1 MDLVRV
7 PLTIRSATGAHKFT
21 VQVAATQDQQEKGLM
36 FRRDMPANEGMIF
49 PYSPAQDVAFWMKNT
64 LIPLDIIYIR
74 ENGTI
79 ARIVT
84 AQPLDLTPIP
94 SGEPITNVLELNGGR
109 AAALGIKEGDH
120 VTWPP
125 LPIAKP

>member
-1 MDLVRV
+1 MDLMRV

-21 VQVAATQDQQEKGLM
+21 VQVAATQEEQEKGLM

-74 ENGTI
+74 QNGTI

-84 AQPLDLTPIP
+84 AQPLDLSPIP
-94 SGEPITNVLELNGGR
+94 SGEPIANVLELNGGR
-109 AAALGIKEGDH
+109 AAALGIREGDL

-125 LPIAKP
+125 LPVAKP

>member
-1 MDLVRV
+1 MDLMRI
-7 PLTIRSATGAHKFT
+7 PLTIRSSTGAHKFN

-36 FRRDMPANEGMIF
+36 FRQNMPADEGMIF
-49 PYSPAQDVAFWMKNT
+49 PYSPAQEVAFWMKNT

-109 AAALGIKEGDH
+109 AAALGIREGDA
-120 VTWPP
+120 VSWPP
-125 LPIAKP
+125 LPVARP